1 MNTKHTEHKTPD
13 THPHHEGESH
23 MAEVLDKTELILRNL
38 FAVAAT
44 VLFLISIFSGH
55 PSGTLKFVAYL
66 CGAGAYVCEYL
77 HLTKDFH
84 EKIPHDE
91 LFMVYC
97 FAPLYLLLGLS
108 YLLH

>member
-1 MNTKHTEHKTPD
+1 MQTNQTKPKPEAPEAKQ
-13 THPHHEGESH
+13 SH
-23 MAEVLDKTELILRNL
+23 LDAMLDKTELFLRNV
-38 FAVAAT
+38 FAVIASI
-44 VLFLISIFSGH
+44 LFLISIFSGH
-55 PSGTLKFVAYL
+55 VSGVLKFAAYS
-66 CGAGAYVCEYL
+66 CGMMAYICEYL

-97 FAPLYLLLGLS
+97 FAPLYLLMGIS

>member
-1 MNTKHTEHKTPD
+1 MQKEKD
-13 THPHHEGESH
+13 SKRRSRIE
-23 MAEVLDKTELILRNL
+23 AVLDKIELFLRNI
-38 FAVAAT
+38 FVVAAS

-55 PSGTLKFVAYL
+55 SNSTLKFVAYL
-66 CGAGAYVCEYL
+66 CGMAAYICEYL

-97 FAPLYLLLGLS
+97 FAPLYLLMGIS

>member
-1 MNTKHTEHKTPD
+1 MQKEKEKKHSRRID
-13 THPHHEGESH
+13 TII
-23 MAEVLDKTELILRNL
+23 DKVELFLRNI
-38 FAVAAT
+38 FVVTAS

-55 PSGTLKFVAYL
+55 SNGTLKFVAYL
-66 CGAGAYVCEYL
+66 CGMAAYICEYL

-97 FAPLYLLLGLS
+97 FAPLYLLMGIS